1 MSRAVFFSILLF
13 SHMFLRIVISSLV
26 GTFEY
31 MLVRSRDAN
40 FMFLSYGMALSSF
53 ISWAVFSTLNA
64 YGRGMQVFSFL
75 TSILAR
81 LYAAAFLQFMI
92 GLIGVPSLCTFI
104 NRGV

>member
-26 GTFEY
+26 GTFEH
-31 MLVRSRDAN
+31 MLVRSRDVN
-40 FMFLSYGMALSSF
+40 FMFLSYGMALRSF

-64 YGRGMQVFSFL
+64 YGRGMWVCSFL

-81 LYAAAFLQFMI
+81 L
-92 GLIGVPSLCTFI
+92 LCWGIPPVYDWSYRCTVF
-104 NRGV
+104 VYFY